1 MSMVIEVGWYKTDMV
16 MMVMIW
22 MHDCVMMVEGFQV
35 FQATVIMLREGR
47 SIELSMLEARHL
59 RSTTVQLYCLARSFD
74 T

>member
-35 FQATVIMLREGR
+35 FQATVVEGG
-47 SIELSMLEARHL
+47 
-59 RSTTVQLYCLARSFD
+59 
-74 T
+74 